1 MPPTTTSHHSP
12 HKMLFLPDSPLI
24 QFTGRWA
31 TGYLSWWAS
40 TGFNVSVPTS
50 AKVRND
56 LTADPPFAS
65 QVGPATTSLSLLLGN
80 KTTQPH
86 VSIALSI
93 DRGPWIEHNVTAGSN
108 ELALEPAGNVSRS
121 VRVVTEGWQNNR
133 LELLGLDVNGVGRQ
147 GLFSACVARSSRSHA
162 RRSSDASPRRLHYTS
177 SLSVTVSRQ

>member
-1 MPPTTTSHHSP
+1 
-12 HKMLFLPDSPLI
+12 MLFLPDSPLI

-40 TGFNVSVPTS
+40 TGFNVSVPGP

-56 LTADPPFAS
+56 LTADPPFAK
-65 QVGPATTSLSLLLGN
+65 QVGFATTSLSLLLGN
-80 KTTQPH
+80 QTTQPH

-133 LELLGLDVNGVGRQ
+133 LELLGLEVNGVSRQ
-147 GLFSACVARSSRSHA
+147 FLSSVGVAHSSRLHA
-162 RRSSDASPRRLHYTS
+162 RRSLNTSPRHLRYTS
-177 SLSVTVSRQ
+177 SLLVTVFRQ